1 MAWSTDEM
9 AIYSARNNTAHDY
22 WLSNNNR
29 CEFFG
34 PVALT
39 LSSQQSGKGTSER
52 LHNPEKRI
60 ASIASKER
68 SRLGASVKNAMAE
81 IKMGAI
87 RKRKID
93 EDRKLGSFWRPPK
106 QVTVLGLMCEKMA
119 ERALTAQEKV
129 EEREAA
135 HALAFVTSAVVDM
148 ADEDENADEPIW
160 QLTDGVDVSQEG
172 EDQMEEEGDVVAA
185 LLQLAQWDSNF

>member
-1 MAWSTDEM
+1 M
-9 AIYSARNNTAHDY
+9 
-22 WLSNNNR
+22 
-29 CEFFG
+29 
-34 PVALT
+34 ALT
-39 LSSQQSGKGTSER
+39 LSSQQSVQGASER
-52 LHNPEKRI
+52 LHNTEKR
-60 ASIASKER
+60 IASKER

-93 EDRKLGSFWRPPK
+93 EDRKLGSIWRPPK

-119 ERALTAQEKV
+119 ERALAAQEKA

-135 HALAFVTSAVVDM
+135 HALASVTSAVVDM
-148 ADEDENADEPIW
+148 EDEDENADEPIW

-185 LLQLAQWDSNF
+185 LLQLAQWESNV